1 MNALPEDAVAG
12 YPDSGLA
19 MLASRHPAVGLAVGV
34 VRGGRLELFHGHG
47 LADISSRTPVTE
59 DTVFRI
65 GSLTKTFT
73 AIAVLQLCEQGL
85 VDLDA
90 PAGNYLRA
98 YRLIPAK
105 PRHRPPTVRQLLTHT
120 AGLPQLVYP
129 ARAFQPVLG
138 ETVPYGQRVPTLA
151 EFYRG
156 QLHLIAEPGTRHT
169 YSNHGF
175 ATLGQTVEDVTG
187 QPLRGYLRDHIF
199 EPLGMADTDLARSA
213 RIRPRLAAGYALRSG
228 GPHPV
233 RDYDLVTVGAG
244 AIYSTTA
251 DMARYVAAL
260 LTGGSGGHGR
270 VLKPETVASMF
281 APHYQPDHRLPGVGL
296 AFFRRDLGGH
306 LAVGHDGL
314 VPGFS
319 SQMTLAPHE
328 GAGVVAFTNGA
339 RSAMAWLS
347 TEVSA
352 ILGRMIGVPLP
363 VIRRDIPHHPEIW
376 TDICGWYS
384 FRGSLRDAQKWFVG
398 GAQVFVRRGQLTLRP
413 LTPVPALARGL
424 LLHPDDA
431 EDPYVFRIDLSSL
444 GMATSRVVFSRS
456 SADGVTAFHLDL
468 DAAPL
473 SFDKRSAARP

>member
-1 MNALPEDAVAG
+1 
-12 YPDSGLA
+12 
-19 MLASRHPAVGLAVGV
+19 
-34 VRGGRLELFHGHG
+34 
-47 LADISSRTPVTE
+47 
-59 DTVFRI
+59 
-65 GSLTKTFT
+65 
-73 AIAVLQLCEQGL
+73 
-85 VDLDA
+85 
-90 PAGNYLRA
+90 
-98 YRLIPAK
+98 
-105 PRHRPPTVRQLLTHT
+105 
-120 AGLPQLVYP
+120 
-129 ARAFQPVLG
+129 
-138 ETVPYGQRVPTLA
+138 
-151 EFYRG
+151 
-156 QLHLIAEPGTRHT
+156 
-169 YSNHGF
+169 
-175 ATLGQTVEDVTG
+175 
-187 QPLRGYLRDHIF
+187 
-199 EPLGMADTDLARSA
+199 
-213 RIRPRLAAGYALRSG
+213 
-228 GPHPV
+228 
-233 RDYDLVTVGAG
+233 
-244 AIYSTTA
+244 
-251 DMARYVAAL
+251 
-260 LTGGSGGHGR
+260 

-347 TEVSA
+347 TEVST
-352 ILGRMIGVPLP
+352 ILGRVIGVPLP
-363 VIRRDIPHHPEIW
+363 VIRGDIPHHPEIW

-456 SADGVTAFHLDL
+456 SAGGVTALHLDL

-473 SFDKRSAARP
+473 SFDKRSAARR